1 MAESESER
9 LLKVIDGEAYRLLED
24 DTRRRIIFLLRD
36 NELTVKEVASKLE
49 LTPQNIYHHVRKLQ
63 QAGLIRVLEERR
75 AGHLIES
82 YYTTTADTFMYV
94 DDEIEELVAQSFID
108 VLHGLND
115 LGIQVEVNE
124 ENADRLS
131 EMYLRRNK
139 LLNMPPIASE
149 VCASCSYSGFF
160 MKFGPLNPRLLN
172 RIFQY
177 SRLVKMTD
185 EEFEESLEQT
195 RELRRYLISISNQI
209 REEDSQD

>member
-139 LLNMPPIASE
+139 LLN
-149 VCASCSYSGFF
+149 
-160 MKFGPLNPRLLN
+160 PRLLN